1 MPPQPPKS
9 RFFDGNSSSEE
20 EESDFEDR
28 SSEEEDSDDE
38 SGSDSGSE
46 SGSDSDG
53 ESAGGDG
60 FDFLKSDDES
70 EESEDEE
77 KVTIVKSAKDK
88 RLEGLENSI
97 RLIENAQKINDWAV
111 ISTGESALHD
121 LGGFICGLKSL
132 PAGPDRKRGSPSYWS
147 EC

>member
-1 MPPQPPKS
+1 MPPPPQKTKS
-9 RFFDGNSSSEE
+9 FFATGSGSDDSSDEE
-20 EESDFEDR
+20 DVYDR
-28 SSEEEDSDDE
+28 SSEDEEEDSDAE
-38 SGSDSGSE
+38 SDSDSGSD

-70 EESEDEE
+70 EASEDDE

-111 ISTGESALHD
+111 ISTGESALHNFEAFYAD
-121 LGGFICGLKSL
+121 
-132 PAGPDRKRGSPSYWS
+132 
-147 EC
+147 